1 MKQSGSVRIMSVT
14 ALVAAAIIAAK
25 TLVPAIPLV
34 TTVMSAAMGL
44 VLIFSLYRSDLR
56 RSRAGSARQG
66 SDGGVDDAEALPL
79 DGDAIRR
86 RLESRPVPQISPGPL
101 TRAVAAHADD
111 ARRAR
116 LLHTAP
122 YDPPVLELVTVID
135 EPPVLELTEVIAAPG
150 GIARGF

>member
-1 MKQSGSVRIMSVT
+1 MKQSGSVRIMAVT

-25 TLVPAIPLV
+25 TLMPAIPLV

-56 RSRAGSARQG
+56 HSRGGDEPCGSANE
-66 SDGGVDDAEALPL
+66 VEALPL

-122 YDPPVLELVTVID
+122 FDPPVLELVTVID

-150 GIARGF
+150 GVARGC

>member
-1 MKQSGSVRIMSVT
+1 MKQSGSVRIMAVT
-14 ALVAAAIIAAK
+14 ALIAAAIIAAK
-25 TLVPAIPLV
+25 TLMPTIPLV

-56 RSRAGSARQG
+56 RARASGAREAA
-66 SDGGVDDAEALPL
+66 DGGQGEAEALPL

-86 RLESRPVPQISPGPL
+86 RLEGRPVPQISPGPL
-101 TRAVAAHADD
+101 TRAVADD

-116 LLHTAP
+116 LLPTAP

-135 EPPVLELTEVIAAPG
+135 EPPVLELTDVIAAPG
-150 GIARGF
+150 GVARGY